1 MARFSSVLI
10 ANRGEIAVRVIRTAR
25 DMGLRT
31 VAVYSEADAGAPHVA
46 MADQALCI
54 GPASAQESYLN
65 SAAILDAARQ
75 SGAEAIHPGYGFLS
89 ENAGFAAEV
98 EAAGL
103 VFVGPDAHAIEAMGD
118 KAGAKIRMQAAGV
131 PCVPGYEGA
140 DQSDVV
146 LTAEAERIGFPVM
159 VKASAGGGGKG
170 MRLVTRFEDLPEAL
184 MRARAEAL
192 ASFGDDRLIIE
203 RAIQRPRHV
212 EIQLFAD
219 THGNVIHLGERDC
232 SVQRRHQ
239 KVVEEAPSPAVDESI
254 RERMGAA
261 AVAAAKA
268 VGYRGAGTVEFLLD
282 ETGDFY
288 FLEMNTRLQVE
299 HPVTEM
305 VTGLDLVAMQFAV
318 AQGEV
323 LGLEQDDLD
332 LKGHAIEVR
341 LYAED
346 PANGFL
352 PVTGRVALWNP
363 PQGLRVDAGIATGA
377 AVSPH
382 YDPMLGKVI
391 AYGETREA
399 ARARLIAGL
408 REMGVL
414 GLTTNTA
421 FLIDVLS
428 QQGFADGYAT
438 TAFLEECYPQ
448 GWVQTAP
455 DSRVIALAAV
465 QLLTEEMR
473 VAQARSV
480 TLDAGLT
487 GFSSDGLRAVPVDLE
502 IDTVHH
508 AVDVSGFGTSEVT
521 VHTADWKHTVAYA
534 SESEAY
540 RVDGQHLH
548 WVSAAAPQGGLFLQV
563 EGRHMHV
570 CRHQP
575 WRSGPGAIGKGQI
588 AAPMPGLVV
597 SVKVA
602 EGDVVAEGQTLAVL
616 EAMKMQ
622 HQLVADQAG
631 VVREICVAEGAQV
644 ATGALVVIVEE
655 AE

>member
-1 MARFSSVLI
+1 MAKFSSVLI

-25 DMGLRT
+25 EMGLRT

-46 MADQALCI
+46 AADQAICI
-54 GPASAQESYLN
+54 GPAPAQESYLN
-65 SAAILDAARQ
+65 GAAILDAARQ
-75 SGAEAIHPGYGFLS
+75 SGAGAIHPGYGFLS
-89 ENAGFAAEV
+89 ENADFAAGV

-118 KAGAKIRMQAAGV
+118 KAGAKIRMLAAGV

-140 DQSDVV
+140 DQSDAV
-146 LTAEAERIGFPVM
+146 LKAEAERIGFPVM

-170 MRLVTRFEDLPEAL
+170 MRLVTRSADLPEAL
-184 MRARAEAL
+184 TRARAEAL
-192 ASFGDDRLIIE
+192 ASFANDRLIIE

-212 EIQLFAD
+212 EIQVFAD

-254 RERMGAA
+254 RQRMGAA

-282 ETGDFY
+282 ETGDFF

-318 AQGEV
+318 AQGEA
-323 LGLEQDDLD
+323 LALKQDDLE

-352 PVTGRVALWNP
+352 PVTGQVALWKP
-363 PQGLRVDAGIATGA
+363 PQWVRVDSGIATGVD
-377 AVSPH
+377 VSPH

-391 AYGETREA
+391 AYGETREV

-414 GLTTNTA
+414 GLTTNTE

-428 QQGFADGYAT
+428 QEGFASGQAT
-438 TAFLEECYPQ
+438 TAFLEEFYPQ
-448 GWVQTAP
+448 GWTQAAP
-455 DSRVIALAAV
+455 ESRVIALAAV
-465 QLLTEEMR
+465 QLLSEEMR
-473 VAQARSV
+473 AAQACTV
-480 TLDAGLT
+480 TLDAGLA

-502 IDTVHH
+502 ID
-508 AVDVSGFGTSEVT
+508 AVCHVVEVAGFGMPEVT
-521 VHTADWKHTVAYA
+521 VNTADGKHALAYG
-534 SESEAY
+534 EGNEVC
-540 RVDGQHLH
+540 RVDGQLLQ
-548 WVSAAAPQGGLFLQV
+548 WVSTTAPQGGLFLQV

-570 CRHQP
+570 RRHRP
-575 WRSGPGAIGKGQI
+575 WRSGPGTAGKGQI
-588 AAPMPGLVV
+588 TAPMPGLVV
-597 SVKVA
+597 SVQVA
-602 EGDVVAEGQTLAVL
+602 AGDVVAEGQTLAVL

-631 VVREICVAEGAQV
+631 VVGEICVAEGAQV
-644 ATGALVVIVEE
+644 VTGALVVIVED